1 MVSWPPTHCP
11 HCGGRLES
19 REHRGHYRC
28 GDCDEYVFHN
38 PAPNA
43 RVVVVDGDAALL
55 VEIADESRL
64 ADPPY
69 DEPSTWM
76 TPGGHVELG
85 EQPAVTAARELEEE
99 TSLAVDPADLTLF
112 DAVEREAVE
121 AAHAVILYYAVDRD
135 SVQGSPAAATDASDA
150 RFWTPADLAAA
161 DAAYR
166 EMHREPARYVS
177 FERVVERARSALRGN
192 D

>member
-19 REHRGHYRC
+19 CEHRGHYRC
-28 GDCDEYVFHN
+28 VDCDEYVFHN

-55 VEIADESRL
+55 VEIAEESRL
-64 ADPPY
+64 ADPPHE
-69 DEPSTWM
+69 DPSIWM
-76 TPGGHVELG
+76 APGGHVELG

-99 TSLAVDPADLTLF
+99 TALTLDPDDLTLF
-112 DAVEREAVE
+112 DAVEREVVE
-121 AAHAVILYYAVDRD
+121 GAHAVILYYAVGRD
-135 SVQGSPAAATDASDA
+135 SVRGLPSAATDASDA
-150 RFWTPADLAAA
+150 RFWTPAELAAA

-166 EMHREPARYVS
+166 EMRREPARFAS
-177 FERVVERARSALRGN
+177 FERVVELARSALRVS